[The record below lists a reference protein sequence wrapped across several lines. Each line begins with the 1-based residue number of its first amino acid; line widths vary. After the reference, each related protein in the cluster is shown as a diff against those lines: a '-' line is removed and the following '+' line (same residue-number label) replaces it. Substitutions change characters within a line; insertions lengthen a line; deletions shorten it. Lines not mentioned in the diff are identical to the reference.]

1 MKNPIRVC
9 ESLKEDCMLRKCP
22 LPPSSRFQHARR
34 PGAKS
39 RAVSTFPNGSDL
51 QAPGTAV
58 GGGGL
63 FLLFHPN
70 PLTHLSPIS
79 RHPLL
84 VQSLALALGS
94 CRGSVCMAQLVVLD
108 LPVTS
113 TLVHVPQAPEATAGP
128 LPRGAQVPVVDQLPK
143 PRWP

>member
-58 GGGGL
+58 GGGAL
-63 FLLFHPN
+63 PS
-70 PLTHLSPIS
+70 LSPKSPHTFVSHLPPPSAGAKPGSGLGLLQRECLHGTAGRTGPSGHFHVSS
-79 RHPLL
+79 RSPSSRGHRRASSEGGP
-84 VQSLALALGS
+84 GS
-94 CRGSVCMAQLVVLD
+94 CG
-108 LPVTS
+108 
-113 TLVHVPQAPEATAGP
+113 
-128 LPRGAQVPVVDQLPK
+128 
-143 PRWP
+143 